1 MKKWK
6 LLALPLVALSL
17 TACGEDLDNA
27 MDIDDYRSD
36 IFAENMYSV
45 WPDQLLQ
52 IEETRTFTILDE
64 SIKTGVSSLDAEDSG
79 AYVDDPFGSDFA
91 VANKLSAIDSDVS
104 YGFTSKLFD
113 GILHCFDAVRNTK
126 SRLQLP
132 EEGFGYV
139 FPHEM
144 WGQDYVGLFLKSG
157 ADTDSGGTYITKAA
171 FHLSFYVL
179 NDTNQNFNE
188 VRFDFTLDNIVS
200 SDYPQFYGFY
210 FEDVIGTLPVL
221 QGTKAVSLT
230 YDITTP
236 APTAEGTQAIFV
248 YELLLPNSSWR

>member
-17 TACGEDLDNA
+17 TACGEDLANA

-45 WPDQLLQ
+45 WPDELLQ
-52 IEETRTFTILDE
+52 IEETRTFTIMDE
-64 SIKTGVSSLDAEDSG
+64 TIKTGVSSLDVEDSG
-79 AYVDDPFGSDFA
+79 AYASDPFGSDFA
-91 VANKLSAIDSDVS
+91 EANKLSATDSAVS

-144 WGQDYVGLFLKSG
+144 WSQDYVGLFLKSG
-157 ADTDSGGTYITKAA
+157 ADTDAGGSQIIKAA

-188 VRFDFTLDNIVS
+188 VRFDFSIDHIVDR
-200 SDYPQFYGFY
+200 DYPEFYGFY

-230 YDITTP
+230 YEIEDP
-236 APTAEGTQAIFV
+236 APTAEGTQAIFL